1 MLFVLFAT
9 TIIANISIINI
20 APQLSAAAQDTVQDP
35 SQLSAQITQAQ
46 EDIRKELGEQGQI
59 ISNDIVLTQ
68 EPDNDPSPLASW
80 SNSVAQTWLIPPF
93 GQ

>member
-46 EDIRKELGEQGQI
+46 EDIRKELIEQGQI

-68 EPDNDPSPLASW
+68 EPGSASLINYKLDIPSIYALHI
-80 SNSVAQTWLIPPF
+80 L
-93 GQ
+93 